1 MSATVTSPVLAGIF
15 VGGASRRM
23 GGAPKGL
30 LAGPDGRTLVARWR
44 DVFAECGVPC
54 VLVGAHPA
62 YAGEG
67 LTMLADVTADAG
79 PLAGL
84 AALLERSSGIALAV
98 ACDMPFVS
106 AAHVRMLL
114 DAPPAAAVAVAPK
127 REGRWEPFFTRYDA
141 ARARPVVRARL
152 QAGARSLHGLL
163 DALGCTELELGPDG
177 GRFLDDWDS
186 PADVAR

>member
-1 MSATVTSPVLAGIF
+1 MSTTATSAVLAGIF

-23 GGAPKGL
+23 GGTPKGL
-30 LAGPDGRTLVARWR
+30 LVGPDGQTLVARWR

-67 LTMLADVTADAG
+67 MTMLADVAADAG

-84 AALLERSSGIALAV
+84 AALLERSAVALAV

-114 DAPPAAAVAVAPK
+114 DAPRAVAVAPK
-127 REGRWEPFFTRYDA
+127 REGRWEPFFARYDA
-141 ARARPVVRARL
+141 TLARPVVQARL
-152 QAGARSLHGLL
+152 EAGAHSLQGLL
-163 DALGCTELELGPDG
+163 DALGCVELELGADA
-177 GRFLDDWDS
+177 GRFLDDWDT
-186 PADVAR
+186 PADVTR

>member
-1 MSATVTSPVLAGIF
+1 
-15 VGGASRRM
+15 M

-62 YAGEG
+62 YADEG
-67 LTMLADVTADAG
+67 LTMLADVTVDAG

-84 AALLERSSGIALAV
+84 AALFERSRTIALAV

-114 DAPPAAAVAVAPK
+114 DAPPAIAVAPK
-127 REGRWEPFFTRYDA
+127 REGRWEPFFARYDA
-141 ARARPVVRARL
+141 TRARPVVDARL
-152 QAGARSLHGLL
+152 EAGARSLQGLL
-163 DALGCTELELGPDG
+163 DALGCAELELGPAG
-177 GRFLDDWDS
+177 GRFLDDWDT
-186 PADVAR
+186 PADVTR

>member
-1 MSATVTSPVLAGIF
+1 MTSVLAGIF

-30 LAGPDGRTLVARWR
+30 IAGPDGRTLVARWR

-54 VLVGAHPA
+54 VLVGAHAA

-84 AALLERSSGIALAV
+84 AALLEQSSGIAIAV

-106 AAHVRMLL
+106 AAHVRALL
-114 DAPPAAAVAVAPK
+114 DAPPVAAVAVAPK
-127 REGRWEPFFTRYDA
+127 REGRWEPFFARYDA
-141 ARARPVVRARL
+141 PRASPVVRARL
-152 QAGARSLHGLL
+152 EAGARSLQGLL
-163 DALGCTELELGPDG
+163 EALGCAELDLGPAG
-177 GRFLDDWDS
+177 GRFLDDWDT
-186 PADVAR
+186 PADITR